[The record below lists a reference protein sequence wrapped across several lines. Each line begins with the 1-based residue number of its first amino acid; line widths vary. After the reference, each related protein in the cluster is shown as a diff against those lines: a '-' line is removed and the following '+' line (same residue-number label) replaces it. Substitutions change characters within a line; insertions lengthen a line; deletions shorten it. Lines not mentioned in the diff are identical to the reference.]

1 MICELNFN
9 FFMKKPLLLV
19 SILALFF
26 GSCSSNKNYSFL
38 VGTYT
43 DNASQGINLINFD
56 SKTNSV
62 VLEKVITGVE
72 NPSFVIA
79 NKSKTIV
86 VTVEE
91 TASNDG
97 GKVTSFSYD
106 KSSKAFTKIN
116 SFFTKGNHPC
126 TVAFSKN
133 ENFVLVGNYS
143 GGNLSVFPIDKFGN
157 LSENNQL
164 IQYEGKSVNVDRQE
178 KPHVHSVVF
187 HPTENK
193 IFVTDLGRDVIEII
207 PFDENSKTFLQDKNT
222 KTIEVPKAN
231 GPRHLVF
238 NKAGTKAFVT
248 FELTNQIGV
257 FEYKNYK
264 LSLIQTINLTDD
276 KTKSGSAAEVKLS
289 KDKKFL
295 YASVRGNDNFIAV
308 LQLENETKV
317 IQKIP
322 TGKSPRNF
330 ILTNNDKTVL
340 VASQLSN
347 TVCVYDR
354 DIKTGLLTPT
364 SNEILVNKPVYFCDF

>member
-1 MICELNFN
+1 
-9 FFMKKPLLLV
+9 MKKPLLLV